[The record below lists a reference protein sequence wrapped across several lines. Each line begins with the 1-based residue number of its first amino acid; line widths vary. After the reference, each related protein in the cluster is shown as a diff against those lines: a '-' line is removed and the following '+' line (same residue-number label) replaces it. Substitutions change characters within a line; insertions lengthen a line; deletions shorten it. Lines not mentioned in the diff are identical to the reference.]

1 MNAIIRLDNVS
12 KSFFSKH
19 GEENKVLKNIY
30 LEVEPG
36 EMVAVTGPSGSG
48 KTTLLNI
55 LGFVTGATKGSYY
68 LENRNANTL
77 DKKEIQRIRN
87 SKIGFVVQ
95 DFDLIE
101 DINAYDNIGL
111 PLLFNKK
118 ISYEDM
124 PSMINNALKKVGM
137 FQYGQERVEYL
148 SGGQKQ
154 RIGLARAIVQKPDI
168 ILADEPTGALDRE
181 ATDNVLKLLKEIN
194 KQGTTIIIVTHNP
207 IVAEI
212 CNREIVLN
220 DGQIMN

>member
-36 EMVAVTGPSGSG
+36 EMVAITGPSGSG

-55 LGFVTGATKGSYY
+55 LGFVTGVTKGSYY

-111 PLLFNKK
+111 PLLFNQK

-137 FQYGQERVEYL
+137 LQYGQERVEYL

-154 RIGLARAIVQKPDI
+154 RIGVSKSNC
-168 ILADEPTGALDRE
+168 TK
-181 ATDNVLKLLKEIN
+181 T
-194 KQGTTIIIVTHNP
+194 
-207 IVAEI
+207 
-212 CNREIVLN
+212 
-220 DGQIMN
+220 

>member
-36 EMVAVTGPSGSG
+36 EMVAITGPSGSG

-55 LGFVTGATKGSYY
+55 LGFVTGVTKGSYY

-111 PLLFNKK
+111 PLLFNQK

-137 FQYGQERVEYL
+137 LQYGQERVEYL